1 MKGVDSQWDTDLMDM
16 QNVAKENSGVRY
28 VLVMIDIFSRKL
40 WCQPLKDKTGKSVVK
55 AMETIFD
62 EGRQPRIL
70 RSDKGREYLN
80 KDVQDYLKQ
89 RKIHHFTTNN
99 EPKANY
105 AERVIKTMR
114 QKIFRYT
121 MKKQNYSYVDVLQ
134 KIVDSYNRTVH
145 GSLGRHRI
153 P

>member
-40 WCQPLKDKTGKSVVK
+40 WCQPLKDETGKSVVK

-80 KDVQDYLKQ
+80 KAVQDTSFYYEQ
-89 RKIHHFTTNN
+89 R
-99 EPKANY
+99 A
-105 AERVIKTMR
+105 
-114 QKIFRYT
+114 
-121 MKKQNYSYVDVLQ
+121 
-134 KIVDSYNRTVH
+134 
-145 GSLGRHRI
+145 
-153 P
+153 